1 MIKKTISLSFITLF
15 FSSCISLAP
24 KLEIKKEDIV
34 PNELKNNEDLSEY
47 SQITL
52 DNFIEDESLKKI
64 VNLALENNKD
74 IQIALLNIEA
84 SKALYRIEESQYF
97 PTLDASGNFI
107 RQKTD
112 SAISNNYKANL
123 GTSFELDLFGRIK
136 SLNDVAK
143 NNFLATKYT
152 SQATKLSLISQTINS
167 YLSLVSNI
175 YNLKLSKDILKNLE
189 DVYTLTQKKY
199 DIGMTNKEDVLNS
212 YSTLKDSQ
220 NDILNFETQIQKD
233 LNSLEFLT
241 SSKIDL
247 ESINDDFV
255 NEKYLKLISTGISSN
270 VLFNRPDIFEA
281 EYNLRAKNANIG
293 VARAAFFPSISL
305 TASTGYASSS
315 LSNLFN
321 GTNIWQFSPSINLPI
336 FSGGENMAKLDLSNT
351 QKEIAL
357 KEYEKTIQNAFKEV
371 NDALATR
378 KNIMQKIENQKEL
391 VKSLLDSYNIAFN
404 SYKIGYGTY
413 LNMLISQRTYIN
425 AQKTLVKIYLEELE
439 NRNELFKTLGGS
451 LE

>member
-1 MIKKTISLSFITLF
+1 MTKKIISLSFVTLF
-15 FSSCISLAP
+15 FSSCVSLAP
-24 KLEIKKEDIV
+24 KLEINKDEIIPK
-34 PNELKNNEDLSEY
+34 ELKNSQNLSEY
-47 SQITL
+47 SKITL
-52 DNFIEDESLKKI
+52 DNFIENENLRDI

-84 SKALYRIEESQYF
+84 SKSLYRIEQSQYF
-97 PTLDASGNFI
+97 PTLDANGNLL

-112 SAISNNYKANL
+112 LGISNNYKANL
-123 GTSFELDLFGRIK
+123 GTSFELDLFGKIK

-143 NNFLATKYT
+143 NDFLATQYASK
-152 SQATKLSLISQTINS
+152 STKLSLVSQTINS
-167 YLSLVSNI
+167 YLSLKSNI
-175 YNLKLSKDILKNLE
+175 HNLNLSKDILKNLE
-189 DVYTLTQKKY
+189 DVYNLTQKKY
-199 DIGMTNKEDVLNS
+199 EVGITNKEEVLSS
-212 YSTLKDSQ
+212 YSALKDAQ
-220 NDILNFETQIQKD
+220 NDILDFETQIQKD

-247 ESINDDFV
+247 KTINDDFTS
-255 NEKYLKLISTGISSN
+255 EKYLKLISSGISSN

-281 EYNLRAKNANIG
+281 EYKLRAKNANIG
-293 VARAAFFPSISL
+293 VARASFFPSISL

-315 LSNLFN
+315 LSNLFS

-378 KNIMQKIENQKEL
+378 KNITQRVENQKEL
-391 VKSLLDSYNIAFN
+391 AKSLFDTYNIALN

-413 LNMLISQRTYIN
+413 LNMLISQRAYIN
-425 AQKTLVKIYLEELE
+425 AQKNLVKIYLEELE

>member
-24 KLEIKKEDIV
+24 KLEINKEYIV

-64 VNLALENNKD
+64 VNLALENNKE

-97 PTLDASGNFI
+97 PTLDVSGNFI

-123 GTSFELDLFGRIK
+123 GTSFELDLFGKIK

-143 NNFLATKYT
+143 NNFLATKYA

-199 DIGMTNKEDVLNS
+199 DIGMTNKEDVLSS

-241 SSKIDL
+241 SSRIDL
-247 ESINDDFV
+247 ESINDNFV

-293 VARAAFFPSISL
+293 VARVAFFPSISL

-315 LSNLFN
+315 LSNLFS

-425 AQKTLVKIYLEELE
+425 AKKNLVKIYLEELE

>member
-1 MIKKTISLSFITLF
+1 MIKRIISLSFITLF

-24 KLEIKKEDIV
+24 KLEINKEDIV

-52 DNFIEDESLKKI
+52 DNFIEDESLKRI
-64 VNLALENNKD
+64 VNLALKNNKD

-143 NNFLATKYT
+143 NNFLATKYA
-152 SQATKLSLISQTINS
+152 SQTTKLSLISQTINS

-189 DVYTLTQKKY
+189 DVYSLTQKKY
-199 DIGMTNKEDVLNS
+199 DIGITNKEDVLSS

-241 SSKIDL
+241 SSRIDL
-247 ESINDDFV
+247 ESINDDFI

-281 EYNLRAKNANIG
+281 EYNLRSKNANIG

-315 LSNLFN
+315 LSNLFS

-357 KEYEKTIQNAFKEV
+357 KEYQKAIQNAFKEV

-378 KNIMQKIENQKEL
+378 KNITQRVENQKEL
-391 VKSLLDSYNIAFN
+391 VKSLFDTYNIALN

-413 LNMLISQRTYIN
+413 LNMLISQRAYIN
-425 AQKTLVKIYLEELE
+425 AQKNLVKIYLEELE
-439 NRNELFKTLGGS
+439 NRNELFKTLGGN

>member
-1 MIKKTISLSFITLF
+1 MIKRIISLSFITLF

-24 KLEIKKEDIV
+24 KLEINKEDIV

-52 DNFIEDESLKKI
+52 DNFIEDESLKRI
-64 VNLALENNKD
+64 VNLALKNNKD

-143 NNFLATKYT
+143 NNFLATKYA
-152 SQATKLSLISQTINS
+152 SQTTKLSLISQTINS

-189 DVYTLTQKKY
+189 DVYSLTQKKY
-199 DIGMTNKEDVLNS
+199 DIGMTNKEDVLSS

-241 SSKIDL
+241 SSRIDL
-247 ESINDDFV
+247 ESINDDFI

-281 EYNLRAKNANIG
+281 EYNLRSKNANIG

-315 LSNLFN
+315 LSNLFS

-357 KEYEKTIQNAFKEV
+357 KEYQKAIQNAFKEV

-378 KNIMQKIENQKEL
+378 KNITQRIENQKEL
-391 VKSLLDSYNIAFN
+391 VKSLFDTYNIALN

-413 LNMLISQRTYIN
+413 LNMLISQRAYIN
-425 AQKTLVKIYLEELE
+425 AQKNLVKIYLEELE

>member
-24 KLEIKKEDIV
+24 KLEINKEDIV
-34 PNELKNNEDLSEY
+34 PNELKNNENLSEY

-64 VNLALENNKD
+64 VNLALENNKE

-143 NNFLATKYT
+143 NNFLATKYA

-199 DIGMTNKEDVLNS
+199 DIGMTNKEDVLSS

-241 SSKIDL
+241 SSRIDL

-315 LSNLFN
+315 LSDLFS

-425 AQKTLVKIYLEELE
+425 AQKNLVKIYLEELE

>member
-1 MIKKTISLSFITLF
+1 MIKRIISLSFITLF

-24 KLEIKKEDIV
+24 KLEINKEDIV

-52 DNFIEDESLKKI
+52 DNFIENESLKRI
-64 VNLALENNKD
+64 VNLALKNNKD

-143 NNFLATKYT
+143 NNFLATKYA
-152 SQATKLSLISQTINS
+152 SQTTKLSLISQTINS

-189 DVYTLTQKKY
+189 DVYSLTQKKY
-199 DIGMTNKEDVLNS
+199 DIGMTNKEDVLSS

-241 SSKIDL
+241 SSRIDL

-315 LSNLFN
+315 LSNLFS

-357 KEYEKTIQNAFKEV
+357 KEYQKAIQNAFKEV

-378 KNIMQKIENQKEL
+378 KNITQRVENQKEL
-391 VKSLLDSYNIAFN
+391 VKSLFDTYNIALN

-413 LNMLISQRTYIN
+413 LNMLISQRAYIN
-425 AQKTLVKIYLEELE
+425 AQKNLVKIYLEDLE

>member
-24 KLEIKKEDIV
+24 KLEINKEDIV

-143 NNFLATKYT
+143 NNFLATKYA

-199 DIGMTNKEDVLNS
+199 DIGMTNKEDVLSS

-305 TASTGYASSS
+305 IASTGYASSS
-315 LSNLFN
+315 LSNLFS

-371 NDALATR
+371 NDALAIR

-425 AQKTLVKIYLEELE
+425 AQKNLVKIYLEELE

>member
-24 KLEIKKEDIV
+24 KLEINKEDIV

-143 NNFLATKYT
+143 NNFLATKYA

-199 DIGMTNKEDVLNS
+199 DIGMTNKEDVLSS

-241 SSKIDL
+241 SSRIDL
-247 ESINDDFV
+247 ESINDNFV

-315 LSNLFN
+315 LSNLFS

-336 FSGGENMAKLDLSNT
+336 LSGGENMAKLDLSNT

-391 VKSLLDSYNIAFN
+391 VKSLLDSYNIAFK

-413 LNMLISQRTYIN
+413 LNLLISQRTYIN
-425 AQKTLVKIYLEELE
+425 AQKNLVKVYLEELE